1 MIRTKQEI
9 FAVYHLCCSVFF
21 EEIQC
26 LCGGV
31 KVFLQEVQ
39 KPLGILKLVTKRN
52 INIPFLW
59 LESLFEK
66 YPIGSQQCEQ
76 CGRVFRSKRWENTS
90 EDTYEDKSKDTNED
104 KSKDTSEDTSE
115 DTYEDKFK
123 DPSEDISK
131 DTSEDTSEDTFD
143 DTSEDTSEDTFDDT
157 SEDTSEDTFDDT
169 SKDTSEHS

>member
-26 LCGGV
+26 LYGGV

-115 DTYEDKFK
+115 DTYEDKSK
-123 DPSEDISK
+123 DISEDISK
-131 DTSEDTSEDTFD
+131 DTSEDISK